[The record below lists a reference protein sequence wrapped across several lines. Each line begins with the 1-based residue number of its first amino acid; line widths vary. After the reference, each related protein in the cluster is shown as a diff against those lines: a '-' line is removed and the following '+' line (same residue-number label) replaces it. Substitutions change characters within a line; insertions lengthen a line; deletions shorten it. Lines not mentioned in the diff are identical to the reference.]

1 MANYLYKSEISIP
14 SSKFSVNSIEPL
26 LNNIRNEIGLRDETY
41 YNILVAV
48 TEAVNNANIH
58 GNKLDQ
64 NKSIEIEVE
73 ATSDTINISVADQG
87 DGFDID
93 KLDDPRTPENLLKPS
108 GRGVFIIKTLANE
121 SSFVHDEYGM
131 VVNMIFNY

>member
-1 MANYLYKSEISIP
+1 MAKYLYKSQINIP
-14 SSKFSVNSIEPL
+14 SSKSSVNSIEPM
-26 LNNIRNEIGLRDETY
+26 LNNIRKEIALRDETY

-64 NKSIEIEVE
+64 NKSIEIEIE
-73 ATSDTINISVADQG
+73 ATSNTINISVADQG
-87 DGFDID
+87 DGFCID

-108 GRGVFIIKTLANE
+108 GRGVFIIRTLANE
-121 SSFVHDEYGM
+121 SSFVHDGNGM
-131 VVNMIFNY
+131 VVKMVFNY